1 MQLEKSANK
10 DPRCLLSAAGI
21 WMSTMELVFGPVP
34 IDNTRSAKIGLQG
47 SLREIA
53 AMEEDLKAE
62 LETLVGRIRVTQKQT
77 RNLERLKPT
86 LIQCKKIKNR
96 LAVLQRKKEALENH
110 METIENSELNQH
122 VLHSMQRTSNALKA
136 MGLDKSLQSV
146 DKVMLDLEENHSD
159 MNSLQQ
165 TLCVSYTEDD
175 NVDWGE
181 ELSMLLGDDCMSI
194 PVVRNNMPTAR
205 EEQQASPVAH
215 SNMPAAREEEQASA
229 LVAEDSSAQSDEEA
243 VKKTEQAVMVKTNSV

>member
-1 MQLEKSANK
+1 MQLEKSATK

-21 WMSTMELVFGPVP
+21 WMTTMELVFGPVP

-53 AMEEDLKAE
+53 AMEEELRAE

-86 LIQCKKIKNR
+86 LVQCRKIKNR

-110 METIENSELNQH
+110 VETIENSELNQH
-122 VLHSMQRTSNALKA
+122 VLHSMQRTSSALKA

-159 MNSLQQ
+159 LNSLQQ
-165 TLCVSYTEDD
+165 TLCVSYTEEED
-175 NVDWGE
+175 VDWGE
-181 ELSMLLGDDCMSI
+181 ELSMLLNDDSDCMSI
-194 PVVRNNMPTAR
+194 PAVRNNMPTAR
-205 EEQQASPVAH
+205 EEQPAT
-215 SNMPAAREEEQASA
+215 AAREEQPASA
-229 LVAEDSSAQSDEEA
+229 RVAEDSSAPSDEEA
-243 VKKTEQAVMVKTNSV
+243 VKKTEQAVIVAMDSV

>member
-1 MQLEKSANK
+1 MQIESSVNK

-21 WMSTMELVFGPVP
+21 WMSTMEFVFGPVP
-34 IDNTRSAKIGLQG
+34 IDNTRSAKIGLQA

-53 AMEEDLKAE
+53 AMEEELRAE
-62 LETLVGRIRVTQKQT
+62 LETMIGRIRVTQKQSK
-77 RNLERLKPT
+77 NLERIKPT
-86 LIQCKKIKNR
+86 LIQCRKIKNR

-110 METIENSELNQH
+110 VETIENSELNQH

-165 TLCVSYTEDD
+165 TLCVSYTEEED
-175 NVDWGE
+175 VDWGQ
-181 ELSMLLGDDCMSI
+181 ELSMLLSDDCMSI
-194 PVVRNNMPTAR
+194 PAVCNAMPAAR
-205 EEQQASPVAH
+205 EEQQASPPGA
-215 SNMPAAREEEQASA
+215 AARLELVPEHGAPGGEEG
-229 LVAEDSSAQSDEEA
+229 
-243 VKKTEQAVMVKTNSV
+243 VKKTEQAVMEEVTSV